1 MIETTPN
8 LRLARLLEEGGRF
21 KVDLPDQPSIDV
33 TPDVIAT
40 LAQVR
45 TQAPEFE
52 PVKES
57 IDSQ

>member
-1 MIETTPN
+1 MSTPAF
-8 LRLARLLEEGGRF
+8 RLARLLSEGARF
-21 KVDLPDQPSIDV
+21 SVDLPGQTGIDV